1 MSLGWSLIALALLA
15 LNGYI
20 GFCLWRMPFRSH
32 RRRKALICQVV
43 HVGLTVPCLYYF
55 YRFFS
60 HRAGTHLTDLLSYE
74 AAFCLMT
81 LIYGA
86 LFFLLADLVR
96 LLGRRVRYPLTL
108 RSFAARLYRQGLPV
122 FLAAALVAGYSLYH
136 SRDLEVTS
144 YSLALPRGSS
154 SLSSLRAVLVADT
167 HLGTAVKIPEL
178 EQMVATIQALE
189 PDVVFLCGD
198 LFDEGTTDQQIEQAC
213 AQLGSLQTR
222 YGIYAVSGNH
232 DHTSGRMAQAKA
244 LLEQA
249 GICLLADETVTVED
263 AFVLAG
269 RLDDASGQRAP
280 LESVLAGAPSHLPLL
295 LLDHRPKYQEP
306 AQDGRVDLLLCGHTH
321 NGQIFPMNLFDFLPT
336 LFYGSYEKDGLQ
348 TVVTCGAGTW
358 GIPARLGSSREVVLL
373 DLTLTP

>member
-86 LFFLLADLVR
+86 LFFLLAALVR

-154 SLSSLRAVLVADT
+154 
-167 HLGTAVKIPEL
+167 
-178 EQMVATIQALE
+178 
-189 PDVVFLCGD
+189 
-198 LFDEGTTDQQIEQAC
+198 
-213 AQLGSLQTR
+213 
-222 YGIYAVSGNH
+222 
-232 DHTSGRMAQAKA
+232 
-244 LLEQA
+244 
-249 GICLLADETVTVED
+249 
-263 AFVLAG
+263 
-269 RLDDASGQRAP
+269 
-280 LESVLAGAPSHLPLL
+280 
-295 LLDHRPKYQEP
+295 
-306 AQDGRVDLLLCGHTH
+306 
-321 NGQIFPMNLFDFLPT
+321 
-336 LFYGSYEKDGLQ
+336 
-348 TVVTCGAGTW
+348 
-358 GIPARLGSSREVVLL
+358 REVVLL